1 MTEITIRKIEQKD
14 LEFIYKS
21 ICNLQN
27 EVFDKNKF
35 EQIFIENISNADYL
49 YLIAENEIEYL
60 GFITFHT
67 QNLLHHL
74 GNVGEIQEFYIIPK
88 QRGKG
93 IGKKLIAKIF
103 EYSENKNL
111 RSIEVTTSKKRIE
124 NIEVYENLGFKLS
137 HNKFTIYKQ
146 SKTLK

>member
-124 NIEVYENLGFKLS
+124 K
-137 HNKFTIYKQ
+137 H
-146 SKTLK
+146 

>member
-21 ICNLQN
+21 ISNLQN

-137 HNKFTIYKQ
+137 HNKFTIYK
-146 SKTLK
+146 

>member
-21 ICNLQN
+21 ICDLQN
-27 EVFDKNKF
+27 EIFDKNKF
-35 EQIFIENISNADYL
+35 EQIFIENISNSDYL
-49 YLIAENEIEYL
+49 YLIAENDIEYL

-67 QNLLHHL
+67 QNLLHHS

-93 IGKKLIAKIF
+93 IGKKLIAEIF

-137 HNKFTIYKQ
+137 HNKFTIYK
-146 SKTLK
+146 

>member
-74 GNVGEIQEFYIIPK
+74 GNVGEIQEFYIISK

-137 HNKFTIYKQ
+137 HNKFTIYK
-146 SKTLK
+146 

>member
-137 HNKFTIYKQ
+137 HNKFTIYK
-146 SKTLK
+146 

>member
-35 EQIFIENISNADYL
+35 EQIFNENISNADYL

-137 HNKFTIYKQ
+137 HNKFTIYK
-146 SKTLK
+146 

>member
-103 EYSENKNL
+103 EYSEKKNL

-137 HNKFTIYKQ
+137 HNKFTIYK
-146 SKTLK
+146 

>member
-14 LEFIYKS
+14 LDFIYKS

-137 HNKFTIYKQ
+137 HNKFTIYK
-146 SKTLK
+146 

>member
-111 RSIEVTTSKKRIE
+111 RSIEVTTSKKRI
-124 NIEVYENLGFKLS
+124 
-137 HNKFTIYKQ
+137 
-146 SKTLK
+146 

>member
-1 MTEITIRKIEQKD
+1 MTEITIRKIKQKD

-137 HNKFTIYKQ
+137 HNKFTIYK
-146 SKTLK
+146 